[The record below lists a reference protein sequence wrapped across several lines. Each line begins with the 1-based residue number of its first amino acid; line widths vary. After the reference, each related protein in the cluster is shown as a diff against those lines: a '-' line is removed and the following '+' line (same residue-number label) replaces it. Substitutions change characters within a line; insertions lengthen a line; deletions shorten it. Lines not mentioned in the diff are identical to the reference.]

1 MIMYTTTIDKIGQAI
16 QAILLLH
23 PTFRLGG
30 MVGLVLLA
38 LLSALCSAKA
48 MAEPVPLSEKQA
60 IWLFY
65 QRNLDLLAAR
75 YNIEN
80 AQAQEIIAGA
90 IPNPTISAQ
99 LLELSQNSNQNSSAQ
114 GCPQGGASSPTGQ
127 NLNCGP
133 AQYYSF
139 SQLIEMAGKR
149 GLRQETSAIAAQAAE
164 SDFQDAVRIFTNM
177 VRDAYYGL
185 LQAQKNRWLAQE
197 IVNHYKDIIS
207 NNRLRLQ
214 AGDIPESD
222 FLRIEVE
229 ALQAQSDLDN
239 AAAAIDQAQAALALT
254 LNWPDKSMQ
263 FVAEDLW
270 PATQEIG
277 QNLPRDALISKALEL
292 RPDLQGDKQRAE
304 QADKALILARKLKY
318 PDVTVSS
325 GYARDPSNTILDSYF
340 VGVSIP
346 VPLFYQYKGE
356 ENAAAVNLSQMRL
369 AAQQTELGVRSDV
382 VSAVATWKSADK
394 VVQRYEDGLLD
405 RTRKIRD
412 RAELAYNKGATT
424 ILDYIDAQR
433 TYKTVMLSYYTAV
446 TNRINAYYDLA
457 KSLGIEPNAELS
469 QQVSNPGNIK
479 SDRLHK
485 VN

>member
-1 MIMYTTTIDKIGQAI
+1 MFITTMNKK
-16 QAILLLH
+16 LVLRL
-23 PTFRLGG
+23 PFRLGG
-30 MVGLVLLA
+30 IVGLVLLA
-38 LLSALCSAKA
+38 SLSAKA
-48 MAEPVPLSEKQA
+48 MAESVPLSEKQA

-90 IPNPTISAQ
+90 IPNPTVSAQ
-99 LLELSQNSNQNSSAQ
+99 LLELSKNSNPNSSAQ
-114 GCPQGGASSPTGQ
+114 GCPQGSPSHSI
-127 NLNCGP
+127 NCGP

-149 GLRQETSAIAAQAAE
+149 GLRQETSAIATQAAE

-185 LQAQKNRWLAQE
+185 LQAQKNQWLAQE

-239 AAAAIDQAQAALALT
+239 AAAAIEQAQAALAIT

-263 FVAEDLW
+263 FVAEDRW
-270 PATQEIG
+270 PSTQDIG
-277 QNLPRDALISKALEL
+277 QNLPRDALITKALEL
-292 RPDLQGDKQRAE
+292 RPDLQGDKKRAE

-325 GYARDPSNTILDSYF
+325 GYARDPSNTVLDSYF

-346 VPLFYQYKGE
+346 IPLFYQYKGE
-356 ENAAAVNLSQMRL
+356 ENAAAVSLSQMRI

-382 VSAVATWKSADK
+382 VSAFATWKSADK
-394 VVQRYEDGLLD
+394 VVQRYQDGLLD

-412 RAELAYNKGATT
+412 RAELAYTKGATS

-433 TYKTVMLSYYTAV
+433 TYKTVMLSYFTAV

-469 QQVSNPGNIK
+469 QQASNPGNIK
-479 SDRLHK
+479 SDRVHK
-485 VN
+485 IN